1 MNNSPNFLESCEMLG
16 LNPDE
21 LMLSPTLS
29 DNTPDSVR
37 NRIRQLNAATKLSV
51 CMMAWNKQD
60 DFEPDEMANYYEG
73 GVGYTPQFYITDG
86 KLLLSS
92 DSVNTGAAVG
102 IVYAKG
108 FYSDEYIDVPPDAN
122 LGLRLSLSSRD
133 RAIDFGKTFLETFN
147 ELI

>member
-37 NRIRQLNAATKLSV
+37 NRIKQLNSVTKLSI
-51 CMMAWNKQD
+51 CMAAWNRID
-60 DFEPDEMANYYEG
+60 GFEPDEKASYYQE
-73 GVGYTPQFYITDG
+73 GVGYTPYFLLRDG
-86 KLLLSS
+86 NLLSS
-92 DSVNTGAAVG
+92 GHASYVSNAG
-102 IVYAKG
+102 IVYANA
-108 FYSDEYIDVPPDAN
+108 YTSAAN
-122 LGLRLSLSSRD
+122 TTAYLGLRLCLVSRK
-133 RAIDFGKTFLETFN
+133 RAIEFGETFIETFN

>member
-60 DFEPDEMANYYEG
+60 QFVPDEKANWKG
-73 GVGYTPQFYITDG
+73 ANIGYTPYFFLKDG
-86 KLLLSS
+86 KLSS
-92 DSVNTGAAVG
+92 SSCAYLGSTTGIISANANYAAAST
-102 IVYAKG
+102 YAP
-108 FYSDEYIDVPPDAN
+108 I
-122 LGLRLSLSSRD
+122 GLRFCFKTSD
-133 RAIDFGKTFLETFN
+133 RAVEFGEVFIETFN

>member
-21 LMLSPTLS
+21 LMLRPTLS

-37 NRIRQLNAATKLSV
+37 KRIKQLNDATKLSV

-60 DFEPDEMANYYEG
+60 KFEPDETALYGKENE
-73 GVGYTPQFYITDG
+73 GYTPYFILEDG
-86 KLLLSS
+86 KLLSS
-92 DSVNTGAAVG
+92 GYAYTGSSAGFVQADANSAA
-102 IVYAKG
+102 
-108 FYSDEYIDVPPDAN
+108 SLTSAN
-122 LGLRLSLSSRD
+122 LGLRLCFKTRN
-133 RAIDFGKTFLETFN
+133 RAVEFGETFIETFN